1 MGGEHDAITAGEFGR
16 FRDDLDGRLIELR
29 TDIRDGFANLNGRTR
44 SQAEAIV
51 ALDTKILHI
60 ASRGCARYDEHREVL
75 DGLAGGGLSK
85 KRQAVTAAGAG
96 AGLVGVIEIARAVV
110 THFWK

>member
-1 MGGEHDAITAGEFGR
+1 MGDDYLSVGEFAR
-16 FRDDLDGRLIELR
+16 FSESLDSRLTDLR
-29 TDIRDGFANLNGRTR
+29 TDIREGFAGLNGRTR

-96 AGLVGVIEIARAVV
+96 AGVVGLIEMARAVV